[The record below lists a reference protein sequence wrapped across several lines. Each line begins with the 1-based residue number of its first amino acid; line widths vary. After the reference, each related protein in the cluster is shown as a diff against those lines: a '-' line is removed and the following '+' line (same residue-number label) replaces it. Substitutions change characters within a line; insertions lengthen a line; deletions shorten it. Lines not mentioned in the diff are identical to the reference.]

1 MFFDTNV
8 LASALMG
15 HGLCR
20 DLLDRVV
27 IEHVVVLGVPVRE
40 ELHRVLMSKFRVPGN
55 LWRELN
61 KKLLEFEQAPSVD
74 DPLPIAVSDSDDI
87 PILACAVAAKVDI
100 FVTGDKALIDLGF
113 VEGMPILT
121 PRRLWQ
127 KLLSLA

>member
-1 MFFDTNV
+1 
-8 LASALMG
+8 MG

-27 IEHVVVLGVPVRE
+27 IEHVVVLGAPVRE
-40 ELHRVLMSKFRVPGN
+40 ELRRVLMSKFRVPGT

-61 KKLLEFEQAPSVD
+61 RRLLEFEQAPPVD
-74 DPLPIAVSDSDDI
+74 DPLSITVSDSDDI

-100 FVTGDKALIDLGF
+100 FVTGDRALIDLGF

-121 PRRLWQ
+121 PRQLWQ